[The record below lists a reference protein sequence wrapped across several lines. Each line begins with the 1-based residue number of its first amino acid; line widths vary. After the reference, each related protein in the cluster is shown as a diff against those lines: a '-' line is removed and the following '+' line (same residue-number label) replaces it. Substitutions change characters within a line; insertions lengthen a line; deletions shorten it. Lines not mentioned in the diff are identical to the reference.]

1 MIGSW
6 RVPLI
11 VTSHFPMYQST
22 FWSKKLND
30 KKKLTGRPSP
40 TVRQRQD
47 VLFIMQRHQFHA
59 SNQWPIVGFVY
70 EKTIM
75 NLHGRWL

>member
-1 MIGSW
+1 MA
-6 RVPLI
+6 LFKAYL
-11 VTSHFPMYQST
+11 VTT
-22 FWSKKLND
+22 LKGLTVSKFSD
-30 KKKLTGRPSP
+30 QQQR
-40 TVRQRQD
+40 RQD